1 MNRLLVINLSAV
13 RIDCSFK
20 RDVLVTLGTPATQVG
35 PDWFLSNCQRWRKVR
50 LKCLFFFFWRTVFCT
65 VFSFYKSVR
74 VQRICVFWGYWNIHH
89 TKSCFFFFFLN
100 SFPPTT
106 FVITQF
112 SAKFYLN
119 RPKTGDQVP
128 ISGMDQSLLRQNKR
142 WLLVNCAMI
151 GYRYVIR

>member
-1 MNRLLVINLSAV
+1 MCFLRILKHSPYQVLL
-13 RIDCSFK
+13 
-20 RDVLVTLGTPATQVG
+20 
-35 PDWFLSNCQRWRKVR
+35 
-50 LKCLFFFFWRTVFCT
+50 
-65 VFSFYKSVR
+65 
-74 VQRICVFWGYWNIHH
+74 
-89 TKSCFFFFFLN
+89 FFFFLN

-142 WLLVNCAMI
+142 SLLVNCAMI